1 MLWIIMMAATR
12 ERESFITMLAWIDK
26 FYVMILGVGADHND
40 RQQAVQEDTPPVS
53 SLSYSVSCK

>member
-1 MLWIIMMAATR
+1 MAEKR
-12 ERESFITMLAWIDK
+12 EREREFYNDAWIDK
-26 FYVMILGVGADHND
+26 FYVIILGMGADHND

>member
-1 MLWIIMMAATR
+1 MDHNDGR
-12 ERESFITMLAWIDK
+12 KERESFITMLGLISSS
-26 FYVMILGVGADHND
+26 YVMILGMGANHND

>member
-1 MLWIIMMAATR
+1 MMAEKR
-12 ERESFITMLAWIDK
+12 ERESFITMLGLISSS
-26 FYVMILGVGADHND
+26 YVMILGMGANHND